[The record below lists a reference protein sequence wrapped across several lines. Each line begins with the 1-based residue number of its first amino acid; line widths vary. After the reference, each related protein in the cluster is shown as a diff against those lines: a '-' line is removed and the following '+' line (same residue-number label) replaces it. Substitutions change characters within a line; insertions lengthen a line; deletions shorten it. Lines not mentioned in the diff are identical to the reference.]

1 MRRLIIGPEMNLQ
14 AIQEA
19 LRAGGTDGWLLYDFR
34 GSNPIARSVIGF
46 DESQIGTRRW
56 FYLIPARGEPVAILH
71 VIEPHATR
79 GAPGKTVLYRSW
91 KDLEALLRE
100 HLRGLGRVAME
111 YSPGAAIPYVARV
124 DGGTLEMVRAAG
136 PEVVSSADL
145 VQLFEAVWTKDQKAL
160 HDRAARGC
168 LAAKDAGFALIRE
181 RLAAGAR
188 VTESEVQALIAR
200 RFTEE
205 GLFTHHPCIVAVNE
219 HASDPHF
226 ETGPGPN
233 DRAIRK
239 GDLVLIDFWAK
250 VANDPRA
257 VYYDATW
264 MAYCGTDVPP
274 KMREVWET
282 VRGARDAAVDFVTR
296 SISSA
301 KTIMGA
307 EVDDV
312 SRGYIEAR
320 GYGPYFL
327 HRTGHSIGYEVH
339 GNGVN
344 IDNLETRDSRTL
356 VPGVC
361 FSIEP
366 GVYLPEFGVRSE
378 IDMYV
383 GEGHAEVTGDI
394 QRELLLLD
402 GAE

>member
-1 MRRLIIGPEMNLQ
+1 MNVIE
-14 AIQEA
+14 IQRA
-19 LRAGGTDGWLLYDFR
+19 LVTSGIDGWLLYDFR

-56 FYLIPARGEPVAILH
+56 FYLIPAQGEPVAILH
-71 VIEPHATR
+71 VIEPHATK

-91 KDLEALLRE
+91 KELEALLRE
-100 HLRGLGRVAME
+100 HLAGKRRVAME
-111 YSPGAAIPYVARV
+111 YSPGAAIPYVSRV
-124 DGGTLEMVRAAG
+124 DAGTIEMVRAAG

-145 VQLFEAVWTKDQKAL
+145 VQLFEAVWTKEQKGL

-188 VTESEVQALIAR
+188 VTESEVQALIGR
-200 RFTEE
+200 RFAEQ
-205 GLFTHHPCIVAVNE
+205 GLYANHPCIVAVND

-226 ETGPGPN
+226 ETAPGTN
-233 DRAIRK
+233 DREIRK

-282 VRGARDAAVDFVTR
+282 VRGARDAAIDFVIR
-296 SISSA
+296 SIGA
-301 KTIMGA
+301 GKTIRGA

-312 SRGYIEAR
+312 SRDFIETR

-344 IDNLETRDSRTL
+344 IDNLETQDRRTL
-356 VPGVC
+356 IPGVC

-366 GVYLPEFGVRSE
+366 GVYLKEFGVRSE

-383 GEGHAEVTGDI
+383 GEGKAEVTGDI
-394 QRELLLLD
+394 QRDLLLL
-402 GAE
+402 A

>member
-1 MRRLIIGPEMNLQ
+1 MNLI

-19 LRAGGTDGWLLYDFR
+19 LVASGIDGWLLYDFR

-56 FYLIPARGEPVAILH
+56 FYLIPAQGEPVAILH
-71 VIEPHATR
+71 VIEPHATK
-79 GAPGKTVLYRSW
+79 GAPGKIVLYRSW
-91 KDLEALLRE
+91 KELQAFLQE
-100 HLRGLGRVAME
+100 HLAGKRRVAME
-111 YSPGAAIPYVARV
+111 YSPGAAIPYVSRV
-124 DGGTLEMVRAAG
+124 DAGTIEMVRAAG

-145 VQLFEAVWTKDQKAL
+145 VQLFEAVWTKAQKEL

-188 VTESEVQALIAR
+188 VTESEVQALIGR
-200 RFTEE
+200 RFAEE
-205 GLFTHHPCIVAVNE
+205 GLYANHPCIVAVND

-226 ETGPGPN
+226 ETASGPN

-282 VRGARDAAVDFVTR
+282 VRGARDAAIEFVIR
-296 SISSA
+296 SIGA
-301 KTIMGA
+301 GKTIRGA

-312 SRGYIEAR
+312 SRDFIEAR

-344 IDNLETRDSRTL
+344 IDNLETQDRRTL
-356 VPGVC
+356 IPGVC

-366 GVYLPEFGVRSE
+366 GVYLKEFGVRSE

-383 GEGHAEVTGDI
+383 GEGRAEVTGDI
-394 QRELLLLD
+394 QRELLLL
-402 GAE
+402 A

>member
-1 MRRLIIGPEMNLQ
+1 MSGMELV
-14 AIQEA
+14 AIQKA
-19 LRAGGTDGWLLYDFR
+19 LVAGGLDGWLLYDFR

-56 FYLIPARGEPVAILH
+56 FYLIPAKGDPVAILH
-71 VIEPHATR
+71 VIEPHATK
-79 GAPGKTVLYRSW
+79 GAPGTIALYRSW

-100 HLRGLGRVAME
+100 HLRGLARVAME

-124 DGGTLEMVRAAG
+124 DAGTLEMVRAAG

-145 VQLFEAVWTKDQKAL
+145 VQLFEAVWTKEQKAL

-181 RLAAGAR
+181 RLAAG
-188 VTESEVQALIAR
+188 VPVKESEVQALIAR
-200 RFTEE
+200 RFSEE
-205 GLFTHHPCIVAVNE
+205 GLYTHHPCIVAVND

-233 DRAIRK
+233 DREIRK

-264 MAYCGTDVPP
+264 MAFCGREVPA
-274 KMREVWET
+274 KMREVWEA
-282 VRGARDAAVDFVTR
+282 VRGARDAAVDVVTR
-296 SISSA
+296 SIASGT
-301 KTIMGA
+301 TIRGA

-312 SRGYIEAR
+312 ARGYIEAR
-320 GYGPYFL
+320 AFGPYFL

-344 IDNLETRDSRTL
+344 IDNLETRDSRAL

-383 GEGHAEVTGDI
+383 GEGFAEVTGDI
-394 QRELLLLD
+394 QRELLLL
-402 GAE
+402 A

>member
-1 MRRLIIGPEMNLQ
+1 MDLIG
-14 AIQEA
+14 IQEA
-19 LRAGGTDGWLLYDFR
+19 LAKSGIDGWLLYDFR

-56 FYLIPARGEPVAILH
+56 FYLIPAEGEPVAILH

-91 KDLEALLRE
+91 KELEAFLRE
-100 HLRGLGRVAME
+100 HLAGKQRVAME
-111 YSPGAAIPYVARV
+111 YSPGAAIPYVSRV
-124 DGGTLEMVRAAG
+124 DAGTIEMVRAAG

-145 VQLFEAVWTKDQKAL
+145 VQLFEAVWTKEQKEL

-188 VTESEVQALIAR
+188 VTESEVQALIGR
-200 RFTEE
+200 RFTAD
-205 GLFTHHPCIVAVNE
+205 GLYSNHPCIVAVND

-226 ETGPGPN
+226 ETAAGPN
-233 DRAIRK
+233 DREIVK

-250 VANDPRA
+250 VAIDPRA

-282 VRGARDAAVDFVTR
+282 VRGARDAAVEFVTR
-296 SISSA
+296 SIKA
-301 KTIMGA
+301 GKTIRGA

-312 SRGYIEAR
+312 SRDFIEAR

-344 IDNLETRDSRTL
+344 IDNLETQDSRTL
-356 VPGVC
+356 IPGVC

-383 GEGHAEVTGDI
+383 GDGYAEVTGDI
-394 QRELLLLD
+394 QRELLFL
-402 GAE
+402 A